1 MALLMKLPNVGTNKG
16 KFVYKRRIP
25 VDIRHLYPHSK
36 EPFFE
41 TRFRV
46 QVAGPDLV
54 IEHSAL
60 QAAFVRMVKDALQG
74 HPEAVGKAGIDR
86 YIGLAWSNIDDPTTQ
101 KEKWEGLK
109 TEAEELV
116 RSVRALSANT
126 YLGNGEY
133 SDDGGDTVRRDIIA
147 EELVRTGADP
157 LLYKAVT
164 QPDAE
169 APPATLADAVRVYAE
184 EKIGDNPTKSARNTF
199 NKIKRRLEASLG
211 PLDQMALVDL
221 KREHA
226 KKVRDDLLKSP
237 KKGGGTLSVASVERE
252 INSIKSMVTIGIE
265 EHDLKG
271 EASNP

>member
-1 MALLMKLPNVGTNKG
+1 MALLMKLPNVGINKG

-36 EPFFE
+36 APFFE

-54 IEHSAL
+54 AEHSAL
-60 QAAFVRMVKDALQG
+60 QASFVRMVQDALQG
-74 HPEAVGKAGIDR
+74 RPEAVGKAGIDR

-101 KEKWEGLK
+101 KEKWEHLK

-157 LLYKAVT
+157 LLYSGPSLDHLHTALRPVE
-164 QPDAE
+164 PDFRRAC
-169 APPATLADAVRVYAE
+169 A
-184 EKIGDNPTKSARNTF
+184 IGTM
-199 NKIKRRLEASLG
+199 IKVG
-211 PLDQMALVDL
+211 
-221 KREHA
+221 
-226 KKVRDDLLKSP
+226 
-237 KKGGGTLSVASVERE
+237 
-252 INSIKSMVTIGIE
+252 
-265 EHDLKG
+265 
-271 EASNP
+271 